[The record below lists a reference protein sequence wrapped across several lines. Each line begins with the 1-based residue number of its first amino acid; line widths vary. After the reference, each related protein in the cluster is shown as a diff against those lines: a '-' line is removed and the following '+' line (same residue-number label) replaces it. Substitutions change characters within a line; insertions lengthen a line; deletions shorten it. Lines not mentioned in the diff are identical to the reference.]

1 MLIGAYAATTA
12 ILCAFTATLVIPDAN
27 LTLFLFEKILTN
39 ERKLIKTFQGKK
51 IWITGA
57 SSGIGAELAKQLH
70 GYGANLILSARR
82 GEDVKRIVERCRDVD
97 SNSISGSSESHIAS
111 SSICIVPF
119 DMTGDDETL
128 SKAVDESMK
137 SLGGIDIL
145 ILNAGM
151 GQLRPALDEDGVS
164 TTRDLMELNFM
175 GPVRLAMQVIKQGRW
190 GKYDGKH
197 SERRVDQLD
206 SVMDKKLRGH
216 IVVTSSIAAKLPL
229 PLGSS
234 YAASKHAVQGYF
246 TSLRSEYG
254 EWLRVDLPCPG
265 PIATAFHNRLNSSPR
280 SPEEDDPE
288 EDEGEAKM
296 SAERCAQLIISSMA
310 GPSSLMKETWIAKQP
325 TLGFMYLNQYI
336 PGACNSLLGIIGPL
350 RVKAWKA
357 GLPLYKISSWIK
369 ATKMD

>member
-27 LTLFLFEKILTN
+27 PTLFLFEKILTT
-39 ERKLIKTFQGKK
+39 EKLIKTFQGKK

-57 SSGIGAELAKQLH
+57 SSGIGAELANQLH

-82 GEDVKRIVERCRDVD
+82 EEDLKRVVERCRVVGSKSRSPE
-97 SNSISGSSESHIAS
+97 SNVAS
-111 SSICIVPF
+111 SSIRIVPF
-119 DMTGDDETL
+119 DMTGDDEAL
-128 SKAVDESMK
+128 FDAVDES
-137 SLGGIDIL
+137 LNAFGGIDIL

-175 GPVRLAMQVIKQGRW
+175 GPVRLAMQVIEQNRW
-190 GKYDGKH
+190 GKHDGKYFK
-197 SERRVDQLD
+197 RRGDQLD
-206 SVMDKKLRGH
+206 LAMNEKLRGH

-246 TSLRSEYG
+246 TSMRSEYG

-265 PIATAFHNRLNSSPR
+265 PIATAFHNRLNSLPIA
-280 SPEEDDPE
+280 PEEEDPE
-288 EDEGEAKM
+288 EVEGEAKM

-325 TLGFMYLNQYI
+325 TLGFMYLNQHL
-336 PGACNSLLGIIGPL
+336 PGVCNFLLGKIGPL

-357 GLPLYKISSWIK
+357 GLPLYKLSSWIK
-369 ATKMD
+369 ATTMD